1 MQVLPLAALISAL
14 GFALAAAKLPF
25 PAMCIGFGLLGFG
38 NTAQDALC
46 NAYTAGLPRLDFQ
59 LAILHTFYGLGAAT
73 SPLIATVFVTHG
85 RPFNLFFLTS
95 VGISILNIASLCVAF
110 KFQHQLEE
118 PTAQSAEIELSGMAR
133 TASREGEQN
142 GPEAEVSELPTV
154 GQRQY
159 HVPLLVALK
168 VYYVPLGAFWF
179 LL

>member
-1 MQVLPLAALISAL
+1 
-14 GFALAAAKLPF
+14 
-25 PAMCIGFGLLGFG
+25 MCIGFGLVGFG

-59 LAILHTFYGLGAAT
+59 LAILHTLYGVGAAT

-85 RPFNLFFLTS
+85 RPFNLFYLTS
-95 VGISILNIASLCVAF
+95 IGIGILNIASLCVTF

-118 PTAQSAEIELSGMAR
+118 PKVQPAEVELSDMAR
-133 TASREGEQN
+133 STSKDGASEGGHT

-154 GQRQY
+154 AQRQH